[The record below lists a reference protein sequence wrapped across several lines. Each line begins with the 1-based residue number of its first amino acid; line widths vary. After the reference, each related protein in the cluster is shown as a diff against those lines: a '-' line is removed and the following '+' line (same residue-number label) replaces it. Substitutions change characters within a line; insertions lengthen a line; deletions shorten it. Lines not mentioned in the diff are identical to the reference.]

1 MPRKIRPLH
10 VWAPGIRD
18 DTGGI
23 QAFSRFLVRALLE
36 AFPEHPVRVMVR
48 NEALNADDPL
58 LSIPRLKIHTMAGL
72 ASGLRAP
79 GLALSGL
86 FQGIKD
92 RPACALTTHM
102 HFLPPLHVLRS
113 LTGTPFA
120 GVLHGIEA
128 WGNISAVRRHAL
140 GEADQIFA
148 VSRYTRE
155 KVITDHNVDSSRV
168 RVLPNTFDESR
179 YQPGE
184 KPLELMQRL
193 GIQPGQKVMLTV
205 SRLSA
210 SERYKGHDMVLRALA
225 RLSEVEP
232 GLCYIIA
239 GEGEYKEA
247 LRQLAAELG
256 VTDRVYFPGFI
267 PSAELPDYYRLCDL
281 FIMPSTKEG
290 FGIVFMEAMAAGKP
304 VIGGNV
310 DGSADALAD
319 GELGVLVS
327 PEDVDQIARDILRVL
342 RHEHPNA
349 LLYDPKRLRRAVC
362 DRFGWNA
369 FVKNVSTLVKPL
381 MR

>member
-1 MPRKIRPLH
+1 
-10 VWAPGIRD
+10 
-18 DTGGI
+18 
-23 QAFSRFLVRALLE
+23 
-36 AFPEHPVRVMVR
+36 
-48 NEALNADDPL
+48 
-58 LSIPRLKIHTMAGL
+58 
-72 ASGLRAP
+72 
-79 GLALSGL
+79 
-86 FQGIKD
+86 
-92 RPACALTTHM
+92 
-102 HFLPPLHVLRS
+102 
-113 LTGTPFA
+113 
-120 GVLHGIEA
+120 
-128 WGNISAVRRHAL
+128 
-140 GEADQIFA
+140 
-148 VSRYTRE
+148 
-155 KVITDHNVDSSRV
+155 V

-184 KPLELMQRL
+184 KPRHLMQRL

-210 SERYKGHDMVLRALA
+210 SERYKGHDMVLCALA

-239 GEGEYKEA
+239 GEGEYKKS
-247 LRQLAAELG
+247 LMQMAAELG
-256 VTDRVYFPGFI
+256 VSDRVYFPGFI

-327 PEDVDQIARDILRVL
+327 PGNVEQIAREILRVL
-342 RHEHPNA
+342 RHEHPNR
-349 LLYDPKRLRRAVC
+349 LLYDAQGLRKAVC
-362 DRFGWNA
+362 ARFGWKA
-369 FVKNVSTLVKPL
+369 FVKNVSEIVKPL